1 MDEVGGAIERVD
13 DPHMICIGVA
23 VGFARLFGQDA
34 VVGVGSE
41 QGFDDGVFA
50 GQVDFGYKIIDLF
63 LRNSNSLHV
72 QGGAVDDGAC
82 GACSLDGYVEHG
94 VEIGRHEFL
103 RTKQCSPVRC
113 QRRMAHFPMKLANR
127 QGLSAQFGH
136 FEALRTGTM
145 SPMRTRF
152 ILIETSHPGNVGA
165 AARALKV
172 MGFDEMVLVA
182 PRYNNVL
189 RKEETIQ
196 RASGANDV
204 LDKTRIVDTL
214 EEALDGISHLCATAM
229 TPRDF
234 GPPTRSPREH
244 FEMLLSR
251 AQAQSATSFSKT
263 KEPIS
268 SIGFLFGSERFG
280 MKNEDV
286 YKCHVALSIPT
297 NPQFG
302 SLNLAAALQLVAYEW
317 RLALGGFPVASLVT
331 ESSLADAE
339 QVSGMLGHF
348 EKALVEIGF
357 LDPAAPKKL
366 MPRLNQLFNRANLTP
381 EEIHIL
387 RGVAKAMIE
396 TAQAKR

>member
-1 MDEVGGAIERVD
+1 
-13 DPHMICIGVA
+13 
-23 VGFARLFGQDA
+23 
-34 VVGVGSE
+34 
-41 QGFDDGVFA
+41 
-50 GQVDFGYKIIDLF
+50 
-63 LRNSNSLHV
+63 
-72 QGGAVDDGAC
+72 
-82 GACSLDGYVEHG
+82 
-94 VEIGRHEFL
+94 
-103 RTKQCSPVRC
+103 
-113 QRRMAHFPMKLANR
+113 
-127 QGLSAQFGH
+127 
-136 FEALRTGTM
+136 M

-182 PRYNNVL
+182 PRYANVL

-204 LDKTRIVDTL
+204 LDNTRIVDTL
-214 EEALDGISHLCATAM
+214 DEALEGISHLCATAM

-234 GPPTRSPREH
+234 GPPTRSPRAH
-244 FEMLLSR
+244 FDVLLGKTLAENATKSPQG
-251 AQAQSATSFSKT
+251 ADLQASQ
-263 KEPIS
+263 PIS

-302 SLNLAAALQLVAYEW
+302 SLNLAAAIQLVAYEW
-317 RLALGGFPVASLVT
+317 RLALGGFPVASAIAD
-331 ESSLADAE
+331 SQLADAA
-339 QVSGMLGHF
+339 QVSGLLGHL
-348 EKALVEIGF
+348 EKALIEIGF
-357 LDPAAPKKL
+357 LDPEAPKKL